1 MSTGAATLAVAP
13 EPASLGTAANFA
25 PLSTRE
31 QIYARAA
38 RPDFDEWIS
47 QVEPVG
53 GCIRPVRLR
62 GQLVDLD
69 TTTGEVLRQVDTG
82 SELPDGVIYKAC
94 GTRRASQCPSCAE
107 TYRRDAYFLLHAGIA
122 GGDGAPE
129 GVNRH
134 PCVFA
139 TLTAPGFG
147 PVHTRRTRG
156 DRVLPC
162 RPRRR
167 RDQICPHGVLLSC
180 PRTHGEADTAL
191 GKPLCTRCFDYI
203 AAVVWNIHA
212 GELWRRTT
220 QALNRELN
228 RISGGVRVKAS
239 FGKVAEF
246 QARGLVHFH
255 ALIRLDTVDG
265 GCPPEYLTAGQLEDA
280 LRRALAGTRF
290 MTMPHP
296 DYPEGWS
303 IEWGTQLDVKTIR
316 TGPGGEITDGKVVA
330 YLAKYAT
337 KSTEPVGGVSARIT
351 PDSIGVYGD
360 PRSHLGRLIAAAWT
374 VGDVPARPEHY
385 EFLRL
390 RRWAHMLGYGGH
402 FTTRSRR
409 YSTTFTER
417 RQRRQAYRRAHPT
430 GRRDTGELHDQAAT
444 VTLTALRYEGSGW
457 HTSGDAELAATA
469 AAMAR
474 HYADVEAEERACALP
489 TELDR

>member
-1 MSTGAATLAVAP
+1 MSTGAAGLAVVP
-13 EPASLGTAANFA
+13 EPTSGTAASIA

-31 QIYARAA
+31 QIFARAA

-47 QVEPVG
+47 QVELVG
-53 GCIRPVRLR
+53 GCTRPVRLR
-62 GQLVDLD
+62 GQLADVD
-69 TTTGEVLRQVDTG
+69 TTTGEVTRQIDTG

-129 GVNRH
+129 TASLH

-180 PRTHGEADTAL
+180 PRIHGETDMAL
-191 GKPLCTRCFDYI
+191 GKPLCIRCFDYV

-228 RISGGVRVKAS
+228 RISGDVRVKAS

-246 QARGLVHFH
+246 QARPG
-255 ALIRLDTVDG
+255 ALPR
-265 GCPPEYLTAGQLEDA
+265 
-280 LRRALAGTRF
+280 
-290 MTMPHP
+290 P
-296 DYPEGWS
+296 D
-303 IEWGTQLDVKTIR
+303 
-316 TGPGGEITDGKVVA
+316 
-330 YLAKYAT
+330 
-337 KSTEPVGGVSARIT
+337 
-351 PDSIGVYGD
+351 
-360 PRSHLGRLIAAAWT
+360 
-374 VGDVPARPEHY
+374 PAR
-385 EFLRL
+385 
-390 RRWAHMLGYGGH
+390 
-402 FTTRSRR
+402 
-409 YSTTFTER
+409 
-417 RQRRQAYRRAHPT
+417 
-430 GRRDTGELHDQAAT
+430 
-444 VTLTALRYEGSGW
+444 
-457 HTSGDAELAATA
+457 
-469 AAMAR
+469 
-474 HYADVEAEERACALP
+474 
-489 TELDR
+489 

>member
-1 MSTGAATLAVAP
+1 MTDSGVAALAAAP
-13 EPASLGTAANFA
+13 EPPSSGSAANLA

-53 GCIRPVRLR
+53 GCTRPVRLR
-62 GQLVDLD
+62 GQLVDVD
-69 TTTGEVLRQVDTG
+69 TTTGEVIRQVDTG

-107 TYRRDAYFLLHAGIA
+107 VYRRDAYFLLHAGIA

-167 RDQICPHGVLLSC
+167 RDHVCPHGVLLSC
-180 PRTHGEADTAL
+180 PRVHGEADQAL
-191 GKPLCTRCFDYI
+191 GKPLCVRCFDYTG
-203 AAVVWNIHA
+203 AVVWNIHA

-228 RISGGVRVKAS
+228 RLAGGVRLKAS

-255 ALIRLDTVDG
+255 ALIRLDTADG
-265 GCPPEYLTAGQLEDA
+265 SCPPAHLTAGQLEDA
-280 LRRALAGTRF
+280 LRHAVAGTRF
-290 MTMPHP
+290 MTTPHP
-296 DYPEGWS
+296 DQPEGWL
-303 IEWGTQLDVKTIR
+303 IKWGTQLDVTTVR
-316 TGPGGEITDGKVVA
+316 TGPGGDITDGKVVA

-337 KSTEPVGGVSARIT
+337 KSTEAVGGISARIT
-351 PDSIGVYGD
+351 SDSIGVYGH
-360 PRSHLGRLIAAAWT
+360 PGTHLGRLIQAAWQ
-374 VGDVPARPEHY
+374 VGDVPALPEHH

-409 YSTTFTER
+409 YSTTFTAR
-417 RQRRQAYRRAHPT
+417 RQRRQAYRRAHPLR
-430 GRRDTGELHDQAAT
+430 RRDVVHQRDQEAT
-444 VTLTALRYEGSGW
+444 VTLAALRYEGSGW

-474 HYADVEAEERACALP
+474 HYADIEAEERACALP
-489 TELDR
+489 TDLD

>member
-1 MSTGAATLAVAP
+1 MSTGAAALAVAP
-13 EPASLGTAANFA
+13 KPDSLGTAANLA

-38 RPDFDEWIS
+38 RDDYEQWIS

-53 GCIRPVRLR
+53 GCTQPVRLR
-62 GQLVDLD
+62 GQLVDVD
-69 TTTGEVLRQVDTG
+69 TTTGEVIHQVDTG
-82 SELPDGVIYKAC
+82 SEMPDGVIYKAC

-122 GGDGAPE
+122 GGDGTPE

-180 PRTHGEADTAL
+180 PRVHGEADKAL
-191 GKPLCTRCFDYI
+191 GKPLCVRCFDYV

-228 RISGGVRVKAS
+228 RLASGTQVKAS

-255 ALIRLDTVDG
+255 ALIRLDDAEG
-265 GCPPEYLTAGQLEDA
+265 GCPPAQLTAGQLEDA
-280 LRRALAGTRF
+280 LRRAVAGTRF

-296 DYPEGWS
+296 EQPDGWLV
-303 IEWGTQLDVKTIR
+303 EWGSQLDVKTIR
-316 TGPGGEITDGKVVA
+316 VGPGGEITDGKVVA

-337 KSTEPVGGVSARIT
+337 KSTEAVGGISARIT
-351 PDSIGVYGD
+351 PDSIGVYGH
-360 PRSHLGRLIAAAWT
+360 PGSHLGRLIHAAWN
-374 VGDVPARPEHY
+374 VGDVPARPEYH

-417 RQRRQAYRRAHPT
+417 RQRRQAYRRAHPRT
-430 GRRDTGELHDQAAT
+430 RRETSEAHNQAAT

-474 HYADVEAEERACALP
+474 HYADVEAEERACASPVDLN
-489 TELDR
+489 L

>member
-1 MSTGAATLAVAP
+1 MSISSGVAALAVAP
-13 EPASLGTAANFA
+13 EHPSGTAANIA

-53 GCIRPVRLR
+53 GCTHPVRLR
-62 GQLVDLD
+62 GQLVDVD
-69 TTTGEVLRQVDTG
+69 TSTGEVIRQLDTG

-122 GGDGAPE
+122 GGEGAPE

-167 RDQICPHGVLLSC
+167 RDQVCPYGVLLSC
-180 PRTHGEADTAL
+180 PRVHGEQDRVL
-191 GKPLCTRCFDYI
+191 GKPICIRCFDHV

-228 RISGGVRVKAS
+228 RLSGGTRVKAS
-239 FGKVAEF
+239 FGKVAEL
-246 QARGLVHFH
+246 QTRGLVHFH
-255 ALIRLDTVDG
+255 MLIRLDRHSPGDPNDLL
-265 GCPPEYLTAGQLEDA
+265 PPAHLTARHLEHA
-280 LRRALAGTRF
+280 LRQAVAGTRF
-290 MTMPHP
+290 M
-296 DYPEGWS
+296 
-303 IEWGTQLDVKTIR
+303 
-316 TGPGGEITDGKVVA
+316 
-330 YLAKYAT
+330 
-337 KSTEPVGGVSARIT
+337 
-351 PDSIGVYGD
+351 
-360 PRSHLGRLIAAAWT
+360 
-374 VGDVPARPEHY
+374 
-385 EFLRL
+385 
-390 RRWAHMLGYGGH
+390 
-402 FTTRSRR
+402 
-409 YSTTFTER
+409 
-417 RQRRQAYRRAHPT
+417 
-430 GRRDTGELHDQAAT
+430 
-444 VTLTALRYEGSGW
+444 
-457 HTSGDAELAATA
+457 
-469 AAMAR
+469 
-474 HYADVEAEERACALP
+474 
-489 TELDR
+489 

>member
-1 MSTGAATLAVAP
+1 MSTGAAALAVVP
-13 EPASLGTAANFA
+13 EPHASGTAANTA

-38 RPDFDEWIS
+38 RSDFDEWIT
-47 QVEPVG
+47 QVEPMG
-53 GCIRPVRLR
+53 GCTRPVRLR
-62 GQLVDLD
+62 GQLVDVD
-69 TTTGEVLRQVDTG
+69 TGTGEVIRQVDTG

-129 GVNRH
+129 TASQH

-167 RDQICPHGVLLSC
+167 RDHVCPHGVLLSC
-180 PRTHGEADTAL
+180 PRLHGEQDTAL
-191 GKPLCTRCFDYI
+191 GKPLCVRCFDYT
-203 AAVVWNIHA
+203 AAVVWNIHV

-228 RISGGVRVKAS
+228 RISGGIRVKAS

-255 ALIRLDTVDG
+255 ALIRLDTADG
-265 GCPPEYLTAGQLEDA
+265 GCPPTHLTAGQLEDA
-280 LRRALAGTRF
+280 LRRAIAGTRF
-290 MTMPHP
+290 MTVPHP
-296 DYPEGWS
+296 DYPEGWL
-303 IEWGTQLDVKTIR
+303 IEWGTQLDIKTIR
-316 TGPGGEITDGKVVA
+316 TGPGGEVTDGKVIA

-337 KSTEPVGGVSARIT
+337 KSTEAVGGVSARIT

-360 PRSHLGRLIAAAWT
+360 PSSHLGRLIAAAWS
-374 VGDVPARPEHY
+374 VGDVPARAEYH

-417 RQRRQAYRRAHPT
+417 RRRRQAYRRAHP
-430 GRRDTGELHDQAAT
+430 RQPRDSVHQHDQAAT
-444 VTLTALRYEGSGW
+444 VTLAALRYEGSGW

-474 HYADVEAEERACALP
+474 HYADVEAEERACALL
-489 TELDR
+489 TELD

>member
-1 MSTGAATLAVAP
+1 MSTGVAALAVAP
-13 EPASLGTAANFA
+13 EQASGSAASIA

-38 RPDFDEWIS
+38 RPDFDEWIT

-53 GCIRPVRLR
+53 GCTRPVRLR
-62 GQLVDLD
+62 GQLVDVD
-69 TTTGEVLRQVDTG
+69 TVTGQVIRQLDTG

-94 GTRRASQCPSCAE
+94 GTRKASQCPSCAE
-107 TYRRDAYFLLHAGIA
+107 IYRRDAFFLLHVGIA

-147 PVHTRRTRG
+147 PVHTRRTKG
-156 DRVLPC
+156 ERVLPC

-167 RDQICPHGVLLSC
+167 RDQRCPHGVLLSC
-180 PRTHGEADTAL
+180 PRIHGEQDKAL
-191 GKPLCTRCFDYI
+191 GKPLCVRCFDYT

-228 RISGGVRVKAS
+228 RISGGARVKAS

-255 ALIRLDTVDG
+255 ALIRLDTAEG
-265 GCPPEYLTAGQLEDA
+265 GCPPPHLTADQLEDA
-280 LRRALAGTRF
+280 IRRAVAGTRF
-290 MTMPHP
+290 ATTPHP
-296 DYPEGWS
+296 DHAEGWLV
-303 IEWGTQLDVKTIR
+303 EWGTQLDIKTIR

-337 KSTEPVGGVSARIT
+337 KSTEAVGGVSARIT
-351 PDSIGVYGD
+351 PDSIGVYGH
-360 PRSHLGRLIAAAWT
+360 PGSHLGRLIQAAWT
-374 VGDVPARPEHY
+374 VGDVPALPEYH

-417 RQRRQAYRRAHPT
+417 RQRRQAYRRNHPT
-430 GRRDTGELHDQAAT
+430 SRRETSELFDQAAT

-457 HTSGDAELAATA
+457 RSNGDAELAATA

-489 TELDR
+489 TEMD